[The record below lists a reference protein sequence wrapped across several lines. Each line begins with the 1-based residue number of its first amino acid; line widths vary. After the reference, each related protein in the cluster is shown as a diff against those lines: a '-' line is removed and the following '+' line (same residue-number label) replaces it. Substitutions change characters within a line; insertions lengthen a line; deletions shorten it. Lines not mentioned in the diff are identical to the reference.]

1 MAGHD
6 LRYALRTL
14 ARNPGFAFVS
24 ILALALGIGAN
35 SAIFTVVNSVLL
47 EPMHFK
53 QADQLVVLRERNLG
67 LGFPE
72 FSISP
77 ANYLSYRDQNR
88 SLSGLA
94 GIVGGS
100 MSYVGSQEPERLR
113 TSRVTQNFFDVMGAQ
128 PLLGRGFTKEE
139 NVFGADH
146 VVLVGYGLWQRRF
159 GARANV
165 LGERI
170 NLSGEMYTIVGV
182 MPKDFDFPSRIE
194 LWRPLTMKQ
203 EDWARRGGHY
213 MAGIGRLKPGVSVV
227 SAENDLQ
234 TISSRLRQA
243 YPDTNHGWDCFL
255 VGLQERTVG
264 KIRPMMLTILA
275 AVGFVLLIACV
286 NLANL
291 LLSRSSS
298 RRKEI
303 GIRGALGASKMR
315 LIRQLLTESL
325 VLSAF
330 GTLFGLGLA
339 WAGTRLLS
347 NVSPNILPRATEIS
361 LDMRAVAITA
371 LIGVLTGVL
380 FGLAPA
386 LQMARADLNSSLREG
401 GRGNSMGFRRNL
413 LRSVLVTGEVALALV
428 LLSGAGLLM
437 RSFYSLTAV
446 DLGFDSHGL
455 LIFSLNLPNAKYAK
469 DEQQTAFFN
478 RALEGLRALPGVS
491 SVGAATIFPLSGSD
505 TFYSFRQLGKPP
517 VPSGQE
523 PSAMYYG
530 VAPGYFETL
539 HIPLKAGRYLTA
551 ADSANASK
559 VMVISES
566 LAHKFYPNQNP
577 IGQRI
582 AIGGGPGNGSEIVGV
597 VGNVHDEE
605 LESNGRESMY
615 QSINQSAE
623 NSLFFAVRTQGD
635 PDSLI
640 SAVRTVVHGL
650 DAELPLDAVGT
661 VDALVESSL
670 SQRRFSMLLMG
681 VFAALALALAVI
693 GIYGVL
699 AYSVN
704 QATQEIGI
712 RVALG
717 AKRGDVLR
725 LVFAYGG
732 GLVAVGIIIGVAV
745 AFAAGNLLAS
755 QLYEVRATDPLT
767 YIVVAVA
774 LALAGFA
781 ACLIPALRAVRVDPI
796 IALRAE

>member
-1 MAGHD
+1 
-6 LRYALRTL
+6 
-14 ARNPGFAFVS
+14 
-24 ILALALGIGAN
+24 
-35 SAIFTVVNSVLL
+35 
-47 EPMHFK
+47 
-53 QADQLVVLRERNLG
+53 
-67 LGFPE
+67 
-72 FSISP
+72 
-77 ANYLSYRDQNR
+77 
-88 SLSGLA
+88 
-94 GIVGGS
+94 
-100 MSYVGSQEPERLR
+100 
-113 TSRVTQNFFDVMGAQ
+113 
-128 PLLGRGFTKEE
+128 
-139 NVFGADH
+139 
-146 VVLVGYGLWQRRF
+146 
-159 GARANV
+159 
-165 LGERI
+165 
-170 NLSGEMYTIVGV
+170 
-182 MPKDFDFPSRIE
+182 
-194 LWRPLTMKQ
+194 
-203 EDWARRGGHY
+203 
-213 MAGIGRLKPGVSVV
+213 
-227 SAENDLQ
+227 
-234 TISSRLRQA
+234 
-243 YPDTNHGWDCFL
+243 
-255 VGLQERTVG
+255 
-264 KIRPMMLTILA
+264 
-275 AVGFVLLIACV
+275 
-286 NLANL
+286 
-291 LLSRSSS
+291 
-298 RRKEI
+298 
-303 GIRGALGASKMR
+303 
-315 LIRQLLTESL
+315 
-325 VLSAF
+325 
-330 GTLFGLGLA
+330 
-339 WAGTRLLS
+339 
-347 NVSPNILPRATEIS
+347 
-361 LDMRAVAITA
+361 
-371 LIGVLTGVL
+371 
-380 FGLAPA
+380 
-386 LQMARADLNSSLREG
+386 
-401 GRGNSMGFRRNL
+401 
-413 LRSVLVTGEVALALV
+413 
-428 LLSGAGLLM
+428 
-437 RSFYSLTAV
+437 
-446 DLGFDSHGL
+446 
-455 LIFSLNLPNAKYAK
+455 
-469 DEQQTAFFN
+469 
-478 RALEGLRALPGVS
+478 
-491 SVGAATIFPLSGSD
+491 
-505 TFYSFRQLGKPP
+505 
-517 VPSGQE
+517 
-523 PSAMYYG
+523 
-530 VAPGYFETL
+530 
-539 HIPLKAGRYLTA
+539 
-551 ADSANASK
+551 
-559 VMVISES
+559 MVISES

>member
-1 MAGHD
+1 
-6 LRYALRTL
+6 
-14 ARNPGFAFVS
+14 
-24 ILALALGIGAN
+24 
-35 SAIFTVVNSVLL
+35 
-47 EPMHFK
+47 
-53 QADQLVVLRERNLG
+53 
-67 LGFPE
+67 
-72 FSISP
+72 
-77 ANYLSYRDQNR
+77 
-88 SLSGLA
+88 
-94 GIVGGS
+94 
-100 MSYVGSQEPERLR
+100 
-113 TSRVTQNFFDVMGAQ
+113 
-128 PLLGRGFTKEE
+128 
-139 NVFGADH
+139 
-146 VVLVGYGLWQRRF
+146 
-159 GARANV
+159 
-165 LGERI
+165 
-170 NLSGEMYTIVGV
+170 
-182 MPKDFDFPSRIE
+182 
-194 LWRPLTMKQ
+194 
-203 EDWARRGGHY
+203 
-213 MAGIGRLKPGVSVV
+213 
-227 SAENDLQ
+227 
-234 TISSRLRQA
+234 
-243 YPDTNHGWDCFL
+243 
-255 VGLQERTVG
+255 
-264 KIRPMMLTILA
+264 
-275 AVGFVLLIACV
+275 
-286 NLANL
+286 
-291 LLSRSSS
+291 
-298 RRKEI
+298 
-303 GIRGALGASKMR
+303 
-315 LIRQLLTESL
+315 
-325 VLSAF
+325 
-330 GTLFGLGLA
+330 
-339 WAGTRLLS
+339 
-347 NVSPNILPRATEIS
+347 
-361 LDMRAVAITA
+361 
-371 LIGVLTGVL
+371 
-380 FGLAPA
+380 
-386 LQMARADLNSSLREG
+386 
-401 GRGNSMGFRRNL
+401 
-413 LRSVLVTGEVALALV
+413 VLVTGEVALALV